1 MIKMTAH
8 IEAKKEEIAKNV
20 IMPGDPL
27 RAKEIATKYLENAKC
42 INNVR
47 GMLGFTG
54 TYKNKPVTVFASGM
68 GMPSMGIYAYE
79 LFKFYDVET
88 IIRVGSTGAYTPD
101 LKLYDVIL
109 ADEAY
114 SNSSFAKVQSNNT
127 NQILKPTESLNN
139 KIKNTAEKL
148 NMKLHTG
155 RIHSSDVFYKE
166 NNEYQKMVKEH
177 NCICV
182 EMESFALFQ
191 TADLLKKQAACLL
204 TVSDSFVTK
213 EETTSEERQKS
224 FTQMIELALES
235 IIENE

>member
-1 MIKMTAH
+1 MTAH

-27 RAKEIATKYLENAKC
+27 RAKEIAEKYLENAKC

-88 IIRVGSTGAYTPD
+88 IIRVGSTGAYAQD

-109 ADEAY
+109 AEEAY
-114 SNSSFAKVQSNNT
+114 SDSSFAKVQSNNT
-127 NQILKPTESLNN
+127 NEILKPDENLNN

-148 NMKLHTG
+148 NIKLHTG

-166 NNEYQKMVKEH
+166 NNNYQKMVEEY

-191 TADLLKKQAACLL
+191 TANLLKKQAACLL

>member
-1 MIKMTAH
+1 MTAH

-27 RAKEIATKYLENAKC
+27 RAKEIAEKYLENAKC

-101 LKLYDVIL
+101 LKLYDVVL

-127 NQILKPTESLNN
+127 NQILKPTENLNN
-139 KIKNTAEKL
+139 KIKHTAEKL

>member
-1 MIKMTAH
+1 MTAH

-27 RAKEIATKYLENAKC
+27 RAKEIAEKYLENAKC

-88 IIRVGSTGAYTPD
+88 IIRVGSTGSYIPD

-109 ADEAY
+109 ANEAY

>member
-27 RAKEIATKYLENAKC
+27 RAKEIAEKYLENAKC

-88 IIRVGSTGAYTPD
+88 IIRVGSTGSYIPD

-109 ADEAY
+109 ANEAY

>member
-1 MIKMTAH
+1 MTAH

-27 RAKEIATKYLENAKC
+27 RAKEIAEKYLENAKC

-101 LKLYDVIL
+101 LKLYDVVL

-127 NQILKPTESLNN
+127 NQILKPTENLNN
-139 KIKNTAEKL
+139 KIKRTAEKL

-166 NNEYQKMVKEH
+166 NNNYQKMVDEY
-177 NCICV
+177 NCICA

-235 IIENE
+235 SVENE

>member
-1 MIKMTAH
+1 MTAH

-27 RAKEIATKYLENAKC
+27 RAKEIAEKYLENAKC

-109 ADEAY
+109 ANEAY